1 MNEFIEKN
9 KGLLKFYCVTAR
21 IIGWLLIILSAMPS
35 VLIPYIAHRGLR
47 FYEYSP
53 EMFPMLDALLEVL
66 FGRLPLGVIVLGVA
80 QLIRYVSERQYQ
92 PGWLLRHGT
101 GVLYLFAVLM
111 FMGPVIRYCFL
122 LPAIKPVDSFSIVM
136 HLLADGAKM
145 LILIG
150 LGDILKRVM
159 PVIEESRTLV

>member
-9 KGLLKFYCVTAR
+9 RSLLQTYWVAAR
-21 IIGWLLIILSAMPS
+21 VIGWVLVILSAIPAL
-35 VLIPYIAHRGLR
+35 LIPYIISGVFHKYPGGII
-47 FYEYSP
+47 
-53 EMFPMLDALLEVL
+53 PMLGPLIEVL

-80 QLIRYVSERQYQ
+80 QLIRYVSESEYQ

-101 GVLYLFAVLM
+101 GILYFFAALM
-111 FMGPVIRYCFL
+111 FVGPVIRYCFL
-122 LPAIKPVDSFSIVM
+122 LPAIKLVDSSSIAI
-136 HLLADGAKM
+136 HLLADVAKM

-159 PVIEESRTLV
+159 PVIEESKTLV